1 MQEIKSDRLYHA
13 FMTGAR
19 EVMASR
25 RLLNDINVFPV
36 PDGDTGNNL
45 NNMMHSILMHSE
57 AKPSIKE
64 TLDSISNSAIL
75 GARGNSG
82 AIFSQYI
89 HGISLVEA
97 PTESFTA
104 EYFIAAAKRGYT
116 CAYAAVEI
124 PVEGTI
130 LTTMRVFHEALHT
143 YNQSKNS
150 LNEVLDSAY
159 LKVEESVLET
169 TQQLK
174 KLKEAAVVDSGAKGF
189 ALFVKGFIDGLK
201 GTTLHKNDLK
211 GLSDEFL
218 TLEPSQHNHLD
229 IDVPTHYRYCSEFLI
244 ENKQE
249 GGSHD
254 HQGLKNDLS
263 AYGDS
268 LVISRGKLLSKIHLH
283 TDRPDQVVHRISRD
297 YKLLEQKIEDMK
309 RQYELRHNRLYKT
322 VILTDSSADIPKSF
336 LDKGQVVVLPL
347 ELIMDGSSY
356 RDKITIDNDYLFDW
370 VEKTGGHPTSSQPN
384 LAEVEQ
390 VIKNLMYYYDEM
402 VVITVSGAL
411 SGTYNIIKKAAKS
424 YGDKIHL
431 IDSKQNSV
439 AQGLLVMRAIELL
452 EAGKKAKE
460 ICHVI
465 SEEKARTKILV
476 SVADLN
482 SMIASG
488 RLNVK
493 VGRIANILGL
503 YPLVTLNQEGRG
515 GIEKIFW
522 GSKNKLKKLLMYIEG
537 SNQKKPIDTFA
548 VSYVNNEEKALAF
561 ASDLEVLL
569 GIKCSYV
576 VACSSVIAAGAGKDA
591 LAVAYMRK

>member
-143 YNQSKNS
+143 YNQSKNTF
-150 LNEVLDSAY
+150 NEVLDSAY

-189 ALFVKGFIDGLK
+189 ALFVKGFINGLK
-201 GTTLHKNDLK
+201 ETTLHKNDLK
-211 GLSDEFL
+211 DLSDEFL
-218 TLEPSQHNHLD
+218 TLEPSQHSHLD
-229 IDVPTHYRYCSEFLI
+229 IDAPAHYRYCSEFLI
-244 ENKQE
+244 EDTQE

-268 LVISRGKLLSKIHLH
+268 LVISRENH
-283 TDRPDQVVHRISRD
+283 
-297 YKLLEQKIEDMK
+297 
-309 RQYELRHNRLYKT
+309 
-322 VILTDSSADIPKSF
+322 
-336 LDKGQVVVLPL
+336 
-347 ELIMDGSSY
+347 
-356 RDKITIDNDYLFDW
+356 
-370 VEKTGGHPTSSQPN
+370 
-384 LAEVEQ
+384 
-390 VIKNLMYYYDEM
+390 
-402 VVITVSGAL
+402 
-411 SGTYNIIKKAAKS
+411 
-424 YGDKIHL
+424 
-431 IDSKQNSV
+431 
-439 AQGLLVMRAIELL
+439 
-452 EAGKKAKE
+452 
-460 ICHVI
+460 
-465 SEEKARTKILV
+465 
-476 SVADLN
+476 
-482 SMIASG
+482 
-488 RLNVK
+488 
-493 VGRIANILGL
+493 
-503 YPLVTLNQEGRG
+503 
-515 GIEKIFW
+515 
-522 GSKNKLKKLLMYIEG
+522 
-537 SNQKKPIDTFA
+537 
-548 VSYVNNEEKALAF
+548 
-561 ASDLEVLL
+561 
-569 GIKCSYV
+569 
-576 VACSSVIAAGAGKDA
+576 
-591 LAVAYMRK
+591 